1 MRPQLT
7 DSAAEVKRLQR
18 CMNELVSVLA
28 LPAMWSGSEPRRI
41 LETFLDAL
49 LKILDLDFIYVQAR
63 IDAEGAPIEVL
74 RAASNYGVDH
84 RQDEIRQALSQWL
97 AINTQRWTE
106 DVSIRVRDMEL
117 RVLPMQMGWE
127 GELGLVVAASERTG
141 FPEQTEKL
149 ILNVAA
155 NQTALALQQAL
166 HLSQQRRVAAEL
178 ERRVAERTRELS
190 EANEALQLQVGLL
203 QRLPVSAWTLRA

>member
-1 MRPQLT
+1 MAHSQWIH
-7 DSAAEVKRLQR
+7 AAEVKRLQR

-106 DVSIRVRDMEL
+106 DVS
-117 RVLPMQMGWE
+117 GY
-127 GELGLVVAASERTG
+127 G
-141 FPEQTEKL
+141 
-149 ILNVAA
+149 
-155 NQTALALQQAL
+155 
-166 HLSQQRRVAAEL
+166 
-178 ERRVAERTRELS
+178 
-190 EANEALQLQVGLL
+190 
-203 QRLPVSAWTLRA
+203 